1 MRWKL
6 KIEYKNKAIEKVC
19 TMASKAEKE
28 YGKRMAELIQLR
40 IDQIT
45 AAQSVEELVQYR
57 IGRCHALHNNR
68 DGQYAMDL
76 VHPQRLVFRK
86 MGDIIQ
92 IALIE
97 EIIDYH

>member
-6 KIEYKNKAIEKVC
+6 NIEYKNKAIEKVC

-45 AAQSVEELVQYR
+45 AAESVEELVQYK

-86 MGDIIQ
+86 RGETIQ

>member
-1 MRWKL
+1 
-6 KIEYKNKAIEKVC
+6 
-19 TMASKAEKE
+19 MASKAEKE

-45 AAQSVEELVQYR
+45 AAESVEELVQYR

>member
-1 MRWKL
+1 M
-6 KIEYKNKAIEKVC
+6 KIEYKNKAIEKLC
-19 TMASKAEKE
+19 TMASKAEKV

-45 AAQSVEELVQYR
+45 AAESVEWLVQYR

-97 EIIDYH
+97 EIVDYH